1 MNIWK
6 KWIIKWGASIQETWE
21 IKKIY
26 VLKNAV
32 TLMLFVLWFYFSF
45 KLIEKLLVE
54 QKNKNINSK
63 STADASKWHKNL
75 LISTHFVPVPQVYW
89 GSWG

>member
-26 VLKNAV
+26 VLKNASYLNV
-32 TLMLFVLWFYFSF
+32 ICFMALFLFLVNRDTLGRT
-45 KLIEKLLVE
+45 KE
-54 QKNKNINSK
+54 
-63 STADASKWHKNL
+63 
-75 LISTHFVPVPQVYW
+75 
-89 GSWG
+89 